1 MFLSILVLGV
11 VVLVLVCCYL
21 RWSRWARLVAK
32 IPGPPELPLLGHAW
46 TLRNVTRESLF
57 VQLRQWA
64 KEFKR
69 IYTIKMGAFRVSVN
83 IFHPDDVEAIYS
95 TTAHNEKQLPY
106 NFLRPW
112 LCEGLL
118 ISNGEKWK
126 QRRKLLTPAFH
137 FNILKRFCISFNDQT
152 EMLLKSVEAETDKD
166 KTDIWP
172 LITKTTLSIMCETSM
187 GISVQKAEETI
198 TKRYFKSLHSIG
210 DLLVKRYITAAYH
223 LDWIYNLFNS
233 KKQSKLI
240 KNLHNFTEKI
250 IHDRKSF
257 RDNNEIANFDK
268 ESEEGKEKARL
279 AMLDLLLEN
288 ERDNKIDIKGIREE
302 VDTFLFEGHDTT
314 AAALSFMIMRIANE
328 THVQEKVYEELLRV
342 FGESTRL
349 PTTGDLNELKYLE
362 CCIKESMR
370 LYPSVFFMARIV
382 GQDVMLGDYL
392 VPGGVVV
399 HVHVYDL
406 HHDPAIYPDPEK
418 FDPDR
423 FLPEQVVKRHPY
435 AYIPFSAGPRN
446 CIGQKFAMLEMKT
459 VMSGLLRRFRLE
471 PVTRSDQVVLVSDLV
486 LRAKHPMYVKFRPRR
501 KLVL

>member
-1 MFLSILVLGV
+1 MFLSILLSVL
-11 VVLVLVCCYL
+11 VVLAVVCCYF
-21 RWSRWARLVAK
+21 RWSRWGRLVSK

-46 TLRNVTRESLF
+46 LLRNVNRESSF

-64 KEFKR
+64 KEFNR
-69 IYTIKMGAFRVSVN
+69 IYTLKMGALRVSVN
-83 IFHPDDVEAIYS
+83 IFHPDDIETIYS
-95 TTAHNEKQLPY
+95 TTAHNEKHLPY
-106 NFLRPW
+106 NFMRPW

-137 FNILKRFCISFNDQT
+137 FNILRKFCLTFNEQT
-152 EMLLKSVEAETDKD
+152 ERLLKSVEAETEKE

-172 LITKTTLSIMCETSM
+172 LITKTTLNIMCETSM
-187 GISVQKAEETI
+187 GISVKKAEETI
-198 TKRYFKSLHSIG
+198 TQRYFKSLHSIG
-210 DLLVKRYITAAYH
+210 DLLINRYFTAAYH
-223 LDWIYNLFNS
+223 LDWIFNLFNF
-233 KKQSKLI
+233 KKQNKII
-240 KNLHNFTEKI
+240 KDLHHFTEKI
-250 IHDRKSF
+250 IQDRKSF
-257 RDNNEIANFDK
+257 RKINHMAKFD
-268 ESEEGKEKARL
+268 EDSEDGKGKERL

-288 ERDNKIDIKGIREE
+288 ERDDKIDIIGVREE

-328 THVQEKVYEELLRV
+328 PHVQEKIYEELVHV

-349 PTTGDLNELKYLE
+349 PTTSDLNELKYLE
-362 CCIKESMR
+362 CCIKESLR
-370 LYPSVFFMARIV
+370 IYPSVFFMARLINE
-382 GQDVMLGDYL
+382 DVMLGGYL
-392 VPGGVVV
+392 VPGGVVI

-435 AYIPFSAGPRN
+435 AYLPFSAGPRN

-471 PVTRSDQVVLVSDLV
+471 PVTRADQVMLVSDLV
-486 LRAKHPMYVKFRPRR
+486 LRSKNPLYVRFRPR
-501 KLVL
+501 KNLA